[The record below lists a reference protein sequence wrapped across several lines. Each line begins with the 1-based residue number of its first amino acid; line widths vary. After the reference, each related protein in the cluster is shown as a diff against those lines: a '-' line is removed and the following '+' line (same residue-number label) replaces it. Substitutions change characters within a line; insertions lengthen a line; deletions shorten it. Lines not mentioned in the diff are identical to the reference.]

1 MVDRLLEDRVIP
13 GNEMHGGEDGGG
25 EGSVEIDVESGVDG
39 DDGNSD
45 SSGFQEGG
53 RWCAVIG
60 SNVGG

>member
-53 RWCAVIG
+53 R
-60 SNVGG
+60 